1 MAHAIVS
8 VCANLKEALRNSL
21 GVQFVRPGRKHVKEG
36 LVPDCSKAMFQ
47 TQVRL
52 RGV

>member
-1 MAHAIVS
+1 
-8 VCANLKEALRNSL
+8 VCKFEGALKNSL

-47 TQVRL
+47 TQVRRL